1 MAKDATVGKL
11 VKIFRRYQGCN
22 FDTDKAKEL
31 IAAAK
36 DSFYL
41 R

>member
-1 MAKDATVGKL
+1 MAKEASIGRL

-22 FDTDKAKEL
+22 FGADKAKEL
-31 IAAAK
+31 MLAAK
-36 DSFYL
+36 DSFYF

>member
-1 MAKDATVGKL
+1 MANDASVGRL

-22 FDTDKAKEL
+22 FNTDKAKEL
-31 IAAAK
+31 IEAAK
-36 DSFYL
+36 DSFYF